1 MKNVCLLIY
10 DLRSGGAEHVL
21 SDWSLLLS
29 DVFNVFMTIYDHE
42 DQICYPYGG
51 QLVNLNVPSD
61 NKNALTKTLTVL
73 RRAKALSKF
82 VKEKNIDIVI
92 SFCNE
97 CNLVN
102 TISRHSAKKICS
114 IRSASDVHSNRFVK
128 YVIKSR
134 NNILIIQTEA
144 LRKSL
149 IEEYGDKISSKLIV
163 KGNPFDTNRIKLM
176 AKELPPI
183 ELQHI
188 LEQKKT
194 IVNVASFKKQKNHSG
209 LLRVFELVADRVPDA
224 YLLLVGANSTGLQP
238 DIALMASRSKYPD
251 RIIFA
256 GEQKNPF
263 AIVSR
268 CSVFVLPSLAEGIP
282 NALAEAMICGA
293 PVIASDCPTGPA
305 ELLCKEPAILHFNK
319 NSIIKGDY
327 GILVKRFS
335 GYTEY
340 TYDTPND
347 EYTPFANAII
357 NVITDSEQREN
368 LAKCS
373 EQGSLRFDRKKYKE
387 SLVELVKNCLN

>member
-29 DVFNVFMTIYDHE
+29 GDFNVFMTIYDHA
-42 DQICYPYGG
+42 DQISYPYGG
-51 QLVNLNVPSD
+51 QLVNLDVPSD
-61 NKNALTKTLTVL
+61 NKNAFTKVLTVL
-73 RRAKALSKF
+73 RRAKTLSKF
-82 VKEKNIDIVI
+82 VRDKKIDIVI

-102 TISRHSAKKICS
+102 TVSRHSAKKICS

-128 YVIKSR
+128 YVIKS
-134 NNILIIQTEA
+134 NNNKLIIQTEA

-149 IEEYGDKISSKLIV
+149 IKEYGDSISSKLIV
-163 KGNPFDTNRIKLM
+163 KGNPFDINRIKTM
-176 AKELPPI
+176 AKDLPPT
-183 ELQHI
+183 ELQQI
-188 LEQKKT
+188 LEQKRT

-209 LLRVFELVADRVPDA
+209 LLRVFELVADIVPDA

-238 DIALMASRSKYPD
+238 DVAAMASRSKYSD

-256 GEQKNPF
+256 GEQINPF
-263 AIVSR
+263 SIVSR

-305 ELLCKEPAILHFNK
+305 ELLCNEPEILQFDK
-319 NSIIKGDY
+319 NGIIQTDY

-335 GYTEY
+335 GYTDY

-347 EYTPFANAII
+347 EYLPFANAII
-357 NVITDSEQREN
+357 SVLADSEKRAN

-373 EQGSLRFDRKKYKE
+373 EQGSLRFDRNEYKK
-387 SLVELVKNCLN
+387 SLVELVNNSVK